1 MGKSYWPNNR
11 ILRTRFCLTV
21 NRKPSYLS
29 IRTIIRALKE
39 GNFISFF
46 FIYIYIIYPL
56 RLKRKFEEEIDKSC
70 ALFSFYTAIS

>member
-29 IRTIIRALKE
+29 IRTIRALKE
-39 GNFISFF
+39 GNFIPFPFSL
-46 FIYIYIIYPL
+46 YIYIIYPL

>member
-46 FIYIYIIYPL
+46 FPL
-56 RLKRKFEEEIDKSC
+56 YNLSPSFEEKI
-70 ALFSFYTAIS
+70 